1 MSSSFKVEYQKK
13 ELPKKIF
20 NIGISLLA
28 VGLILSAIGYFVD
41 STRSS
46 FNNIVLLMFLIS
58 IGLGSMFLVAVEY
71 VAGADW
77 SVPFRRI
84 AEFFAAVLLAVP
96 VVVVPLLFNLG
107 NIFHWMHPE
116 IVNMDKILIGKA
128 PYLNTTFFII
138 RVIIFFALWILF
150 YFLITR
156 NSLKQ
161 DQSADQNLTRK
172 NIKISAVFI
181 PVFAITITFAAIDW
195 MMSLEPHWFSTIF
208 GIYYFSGSVLAGLSV
223 ITIAAILLNK
233 NGYLVKGISNENY
246 YSLGALLFAFTNFWA
261 YIAFSQYL
269 LIWYAN
275 LPEETFWFLQRWEGG
290 WMYFSIGLLLLHF
303 LVPYVLL
310 LSQPS
315 KTDPK
320 RLLIA
325 SSVILF
331 SHIYDI
337 YWIVKPNFSKQSVM
351 LGWNELG
358 FLLLAAGIVILVF
371 VFKTHKNNFVAIGDP
386 KLKRGIDFRL

>member
-20 NIGISLLA
+20 NIGISLFA
-28 VGLILSAIGYFVD
+28 VGFVLSALGYYVD

-58 IGLGSMFLVAVEY
+58 IGLGSMFLVAVEF

-84 AEFFAAVLLAVP
+84 AEFFAAVLLALP
-96 VVVVPLLFNLG
+96 VVVIPLLFNLG
-107 NIFHWMHPE
+107 NIFHWMHTE

-128 PYLNTTFFII
+128 PYLNTTFFIV
-138 RVIIFFALWILF
+138 RVVVFFALWILF
-150 YFLITR
+150 YFLITK

-161 DQSADQNLTRK
+161 DETHDQKLTSR
-172 NIKISAVFI
+172 NIKLSAGFI
-181 PVFAITITFAAIDW
+181 PVFAITITFAGIDW

-208 GIYYFSGSVLAGLSV
+208 GVYYFAGSVLAGLSV
-223 ITIAAILLNK
+223 ITIAAILLNR

-290 WMYFSIGLLLLHF
+290 WIYFSIGLILLHF

-310 LSQPS
+310 LSQRS

-325 SSVILF
+325 SSIILF

-337 YWIVKPNFSKQSVM
+337 YWLVKPNFSKQSVM

-371 VFKTHKNNFVAIGDP
+371 VYKSRKNNFIAIGDP